1 MTHVAGG
8 AVTERLVIQETQ
20 PELAPGSNAHGEL
33 SCADWR
39 FAIPTDGYSV
49 ILHMGVPRLSVLQA
63 LSRSNRGVVIAAND
77 SQAVETLNAEAARR
91 HLRNVS
97 AVFVGRHDTLPFPEA
112 AFDLVVF
119 ARSTAEPKRSP
130 RLVAELQ
137 RVVRPDGT
145 VYVEGTSRTVR
156 SFLRRWNRDP
166 RTTESWTTQQFWMIR
181 RGVLAA
187 IPLGDVSK
195 LAGFFFRD
203 VLYGR
208 SRLGRLLSPIAR
220 RLAEGN
226 LLHHLLPGRALVLRR
241 RPAHPPEKAFDY
253 LVTVAARNGLDLSA
267 HRSALLARGAYDS
280 NKVAVYFLD
289 RLRNVP
295 EVIVKMTR
303 APEFNHRLETEY
315 RSLRALGELGAVEPG
330 TYPEALFLDEH
341 RGLAVVAQKV
351 VTGSPFRARTTGRP
365 DCPLARDAIGWIT
378 RLGAATAEANDGAQ
392 LELFDRLSRMVSR
405 FATVYALTPGE
416 RQFLEERLTSL
427 RQSTSPIPLVFR
439 HGDAG
444 TWNILVTEAGRS
456 AFLDWEVSE
465 VQGPPL
471 WDLFDFVRSFG
482 TWIGRTQ
489 GARDTTAIYE
499 SAFLSKGPLAE
510 LQRAVV
516 REYCARVGVERRH
529 VEALFYTCW
538 IQRALREAAWTAQPL
553 AKGTYVNLLR
563 LCIHGRQSPGLSW
576 LLD

>member
-1 MTHVAGG
+1 
-8 AVTERLVIQETQ
+8 
-20 PELAPGSNAHGEL
+20 
-33 SCADWR
+33 
-39 FAIPTDGYSV
+39 
-49 ILHMGVPRLSVLQA
+49 MGVPRLSVLEA
-63 LSRSNRGVVIAAND
+63 LSRSARDVVIAAPD
-77 SQAVETLNAEAARR
+77 RQAVETLNVEVARR
-91 HLRNVS
+91 NLRNVT
-97 AVFVGRHDTLPFPEA
+97 AVRVGRRDALPFPEES
-112 AFDLVVF
+112 FDLVVF

-145 VYVEGTSRTVR
+145 VYLEGTSRGVR

-166 RTTESWTTQQFWMIR
+166 RSAESWTAQQFWMIR

-208 SRLGRLLSPIAR
+208 SGMGRLLSPIAR
-220 RLAEGN
+220 GLAERN

-241 RPAHPPEKAFDY
+241 RPMQPPEKPFDY
-253 LVTVAARNGLDLSA
+253 LVRVAERNGLDLSA

-303 APEFNHRLETEY
+303 TPEFNHRLETEY
-315 RSLRALGELGAVEPG
+315 RSLRALGELGIVESG

-365 DCPLARDAIGWIT
+365 DCPFGRDAIAWIT
-378 RLGAATAEANDGAQ
+378 RLGAATADADGASV
-392 LELFDRLSRMVSR
+392 ELFDRLSRLVSR
-405 FATVYALTPGE
+405 FATVYALTAAE
-416 RQFLEERLTSL
+416 RQFLEERITSIG
-427 RQSTSPIPLVFR
+427 RSSSPVPLVFR

-444 TWNILVTEAGRS
+444 TWNILVTDAGRS

-465 VQGPPL
+465 LQGPPL
-471 WDLFDFVRSFG
+471 WDLFDFIRSFG

-489 GARDTTAIYE
+489 GQRDTTAIYE
-499 SAFLSKGPLAE
+499 SAFLARGPLAD
-510 LQRAVV
+510 LQRTAV
-516 REYCARVGVERRH
+516 REYCDRVGVAPQH

-538 IQRALREAAWTAQPL
+538 IQRALREAAWTSQPL
-553 AKGTYVNLLR
+553 SNGTYMNLLR
-563 LCIHGRQSPGLSW
+563 LCIHGRRSPGLSW